1 MVVHDLESNRDHSP
15 NHEHSLSTPKRNGY
29 QMKTKLELSKF
40 NGDTK
45 WTMAWIH
52 KAEERFS
59 ICNITT
65 DEEMIKYASMQLED
79 RA

>member
-1 MVVHDLESNRDHSP
+1 MSNETQVRIVKD
-15 NHEHSLSTPKRNGY
+15 
-29 QMKTKLELSKF
+29 

-45 WTMAWIH
+45 QSVAWIN
-52 KAEERFS
+52 KVEEFFS
-59 ICNITT
+59 IHNITA